1 MPKLQLMPAC
11 FILVVF
17 CVQKFRGT
25 HTHTCIRAS
34 LLIAHFRMRSKTSCM
49 SVNEALIWPMR
60 FRFQNVFFPRVCV
73 CACVYTCLC
82 RDVSSTSSVSQS
94 TYWCPHPQ
102 SSHIPAPRHLV
113 LPSERW
119 LTHHARKGGKNG
131 KNSLKS
137 NINMTDN
144 WLSRHTKALVYVKG
158 YRPRSSAA
166 KFLLMPLQLL
176 ED

>member
-17 CVQKFRGT
+17 YVQKCRGT
-25 HTHTCIRAS
+25 DTHRCIHAS
-34 LLIAHFRMRSKTSCM
+34 LLIVHFRMKHLSDRCLSG
-49 SVNEALIWPMR
+49 
-60 FRFQNVFFPRVCV
+60 FRTFFCL

-82 RDVSSTSSVSQS
+82 LDVSSTSSVSQS